1 MQERAFFKYSVF
13 ALAVAMGA
21 PLGARGAVRITNSPR
36 TMNYMNGANY
46 TNVVN
51 SNTAVNTTPQ
61 MANVPAAETA
71 NTTTDVELPIR
82 VANRNLADQI
92 SRGTANI
99 TVADL
104 QQCASIYPDGE
115 FAWDAPTLG
124 VGAGGAATCVAV
136 VELRGY
142 QMGANGEDVVFARA
156 SLPSGSAVKCNI
168 SEFPET
174 TYTNAVGEVVFPADT
189 EPTVDDVISVMNDE
203 QKKNAGWKIAAGTI
217 LGGIGGNM
225 IGKNAPGHDGLLGG
239 GRAKTNST
247 IVGAL
252 TGGALAA
259 GSAYTGKV
267 AGDTILST
275 GVNAA
280 FGSVIGNVFGAMGSN
295 SVLRVERC
303 KVPNESGGTRETSC
317 LYGIIEVSAEDYLSG
332 DKANHTLFYNIS
344 GDKPLIDCDENM
356 ENCETVNEQLTN
368 IVLDAYS
375 DTTLEKAISEEFTKI
390 KINGDN
396 QYWFDETS
404 NVNDKHMVQGGSSAN
419 DGGIYA
425 KVTRANK
432 ISQTFSGLIADVS
445 DKALGLKLSDWIKLR
460 GNIDVSKMYQRG
472 GNDTGIVLPAL
483 PDGQAYTLDMFK
495 PLSVDAEDGG
505 IIDFSNRARTKATL
519 IGAGAGGAMGAFA
532 GYQNAQNDVD
542 ARWVSAVREYKD
554 SLTKFYCATG
564 NRFLSSYNDTASI
577 NSIQN

>member
-13 ALAVAMGA
+13 ALAVSLGVPIGA
-21 PLGARGAVRITNSPR
+21 GGAVRITNSPR
-36 TMNYMNGANY
+36 TINYMNGAN
-46 TNVVN
+46 NANIVN
-51 SNTAVNTTPQ
+51 NNATVNTTTQ
-61 MANVPAAETA
+61 MANVPVAETA
-71 NTTTDVELPIR
+71 NTTADVELPIR
-82 VANRNLADQI
+82 VANRNLAEQI

-104 QQCASIYPDGE
+104 DRCASIYPDGE
-115 FAWDAPTLG
+115 FAWDTPTLG

-168 SEFPET
+168 SEFPEI
-174 TYTNAVGEVVFPADT
+174 TYTNAVGEVVFPADS

-239 GRAKTNST
+239 GHAKTNST
-247 IVGAL
+247 IIGAL

-267 AGDTILST
+267 AGDTILSA

-280 FGSVIGNVFGAMGSN
+280 AGSVAGNVFGAMGNN
-295 SVLRVERC
+295 SVLRVEQC
-303 KVPNESGGTRETSC
+303 KVPDDAGGTRETSC
-317 LYGIIEVSAEDYLSG
+317 LYGNLEIAADSYLSG
-332 DKANHTLFYNIS
+332 NKADHTLFYNIS
-344 GDKPLIDCDENM
+344 ADSPLIECDSKNEQ
-356 ENCETVNEQLTN
+356 CETVNEQLTN
-368 IVLDAYS
+368 IILDAYS
-375 DTTLEKAISEEFTKI
+375 NTSLKDAKSQNFSKI
-390 KINGDN
+390 ELDANY
-396 QYWFDETS
+396 QYWFDDSTPG
-404 NVNDKHMVQGGSSAN
+404 NKKMIQGSQN

-425 KVTRANK
+425 KVIGANK
-432 ISQTFSGLIADVS
+432 VSKVISALVADVD
-445 DKALGLKLSDWIKLR
+445 DKTLGLKMSDWNKLR
-460 GNIDVSKMYQRG
+460 DSGRITVSNLYQRG
-472 GNDTGIVLPAL
+472 NRDTGIVLPTL
-483 PDGQAYTLDMFK
+483 PDDQEYTLNMFK
-495 PLSVDAEDGG
+495 PLTVDAEDGG

-532 GYQNAQNDVD
+532 GYQNAQDDVD